1 MKKLLRKLF
10 RSSDPPV
17 RTKVVI
23 VKRDA
28 SRLTLQE
35 WRSDPN
41 LVRAAKKILDS
52 SDFRIMLDIVRNE
65 NPVNQVFVGKVT
77 MEERGI
83 HQAYCEGY
91 SVALNTLERLA
102 QSSREIELGDPTW
115 EDPLTGE
122 PKPKSL

>member
-1 MKKLLRKLF
+1 MKKLFRKLF
-10 RSSDPPV
+10 RHPEPSV

-28 SRLTLQE
+28 SRLSLAE
-35 WRSDPN
+35 WRADPN

-65 NPVNQVFVGKVT
+65 NPINQVFVGKVS
-77 MEERGI
+77 MEDRGI

-102 QSSREIELGDPTW
+102 QATREIELGDPTW

-122 PKPKSL
+122 PKLK